1 MLNQIIMEKNQFS
14 KSIIKRIYSHLDKK
28 RKRDLYI
35 VLFLSIFSSLA
46 ESISIAILIPFV
58 SIFLN
63 PDTYLINDSLNFFLN
78 IFNINNSDD
87 LLGTV
92 SFLFVVIVILSA
104 FIKIKF
110 VNLSNRFAENINS
123 DFRIKIFEFFFKQ
136 KFSYFVTHGSTEIMT
151 TLLSKTKYTS
161 TITSTS
167 INIFNSIF
175 VSSAI
180 LGVLVYFDP
189 LNTSVLIFSTILF
202 FYVTFKI
209 RSITVFN
216 MGTELN
222 LKSRFFID
230 IFTNAV
236 GYLPEV
242 IIYNLRNIY
251 FKVFKKN
258 SNRISELRADMTSIA
273 MYAKYYFESFIIVFV
288 IAIIYFGN
296 FTDKS
301 IEANISYFAILAF
314 AAQKCLPLINGIYK
328 ASITFR
334 GAVPMALN
342 TVNILDD
349 TKFNLKSLD
358 DTIEN
363 KQPIPFKKKI
373 KIEKIKYQYSK
384 DLPFV
389 LKNVSFEINK
399 GDKII
404 TKGKTGTGK
413 STLIN
418 IILGLLNPTEG
429 KLIVDDI
436 EVNEGNQINWQKNIA
451 IVPQSVFVDNATILE
466 NIAIAEDPKKI
477 NLEKIKQSTKI
488 AQIDSFIE
496 SLPNKYNEMIGERG
510 AKISGGQRQRLG
522 IARALYRNA
531 NLIVLD
537 EPTNALDLETEKKV
551 IESIT
556 SLEATIIM
564 ISHSDIFLK
573 YFNKVIDLN
582 DFK

>member
-1 MLNQIIMEKNQFS
+1 MLNQIIMEKNQSS

-110 VNLSNRFAENINS
+110 VNLSNRLAENINS
-123 DFRIKIFEFFFKQ
+123 DFRIKIFEFFFKK

-175 VSSAI
+175 ISSAI

-328 ASITFR
+328 ASIAFR

-404 TKGKTGTGK
+404 IKGKTGTGK

-451 IVPQSVFVDNATILE
+451 IVPQSVFLNDATILE